1 MPTLAIPDSK
11 ESLLVSLD
19 EAAALVGVSR
29 DTIRRAV
36 YAHEL
41 AVVRPG
47 RGSKKSKIFVRRQT
61 LLAWLEMLEAT
72 GA

>member
-1 MPTLAIPDSK
+1 MPEIAQVPSA
-11 ESLLVSLD
+11 ESLLLSLD
-19 EAAALVGVSR
+19 DASVLVGVSR

-41 AVVRPG
+41 PVVRPG

-61 LLAWLEMLEAT
+61 LIAWLEKLEAR